1 MALLG
6 GSSEASVT
14 KRLAGTIFIIRV
26 FSAALA
32 YFSQI
37 LLARWMGG
45 SDYGVYVYVWTWVL
59 LLGSMMDFGISA
71 SAQKIIPEY
80 RTRGEHALLRG
91 FLSGSRWM
99 TFAVS
104 SVVSL
109 LLAGVVKG
117 LSPWIDANAI
127 VPLYIGCLTLPAFVV
142 ANTQDG
148 IARSHD
154 WMRLGLMP
162 QFIVRQSLIIGFT
175 AGAFVLGFN
184 LGATAAMS
192 ASAAAVW
199 IAMIGQMIVLNRR
212 LGGHIEP
219 GPKAYDFRGW
229 LAVSLPILMVEGF
242 YLLLSYT
249 DVLVLQQFRSSE
261 EVGVYFAVVKTLALV
276 SFIHYAMAATTAH
289 RFAEYH
295 ALGDKAR
302 LSAYVA
308 HAIQWTFWPSLAAT
322 ILLLALG
329 KPLLWLF
336 GPQFVVGYDIMF
348 IAAIGLVVRS
358 AIGPVERLLNMLG
371 HQHICALAYALAFV
385 MNVVLCVMLVPR
397 FGGHGAAAA
406 TSISLAFE
414 TVLLFWIV
422 RRRLGLHVLAFG
434 KTLGH
439 WSQTAYDMRS
449 NTTSP
454 APQIGEI
461 TTSTPY
467 AHKTFL
473 FRPIRAIDST
483 FIPCVAIYSSTCET
497 ELDASRNDRSALRR
511 IGIRRR
517 PAGRDD
523 RRWRRLAD
531 DAAADP
537 AVRRPP
543 VDRCRHRPALRRGD
557 QDRRQPGAWLGRSI
571 HWPAVI
577 RLASGSIPAS
587 IVTLLVLWQLELNGE
602 AARSLV
608 NLVLCFA
615 LSSRRFR

>member
-1 MALLG
+1 MVAALMRFGWGTSAVAVMDAQSTTASPTGLIARLRSMFG
-6 GSSEASVT
+6 GLLSGSSEASMT
-14 KRLAGTIFIIRV
+14 RRLAGTIFVIRV
-26 FSAALA
+26 VSAALA
-32 YFSQI
+32 YLSQI

-80 RTRGEHALLRG
+80 RTAGEHALLRG
-91 FLSGSRWM
+91 FLAGSRWM

-104 SVVSL
+104 AVVSL
-109 LLAGVVKG
+109 LLAGAVKL
-117 LSPWIDANAI
+117 LSPWIDAGA
-127 VPLYIGCLTLPAFVV
+127 VLPLYIGCLTLPAFVV

-162 QFIVRQSLIIGFT
+162 QFIVRQSLIIGLT
-175 AGAFVLGFN
+175 AGAFALGFH
-184 LGATAAMS
+184 LGATAAML

-219 GPKAYDFRGW
+219 GPKAYDLRGW
-229 LAVSLPILMVEGF
+229 LSISLPILMVEGF

-249 DVLVLQQFRSSE
+249 DVLVLQQFRSSQ

-276 SFIHYAMAATTAH
+276 SFIHYAMSATTAH

-295 ALGDKAR
+295 AQGDKAR

-308 HAIQWTFWPSLAAT
+308 HAIKWTFWPSLAAT

-348 IAAIGLVVRS
+348 VAAVGLVVRS

-385 MNVVLCVMLVPR
+385 INVLLCVALVPR

-406 TSISLAFE
+406 TSISLTFE
-414 TVLLFWIV
+414 TALLFWIV
-422 RRRLGLHVLAFG
+422 RQRLGLHVLAFG
-434 KTLGH
+434 
-439 WSQTAYDMRS
+439 
-449 NTTSP
+449 
-454 APQIGEI
+454 E
-461 TTSTPY
+461 
-467 AHKTFL
+467 
-473 FRPIRAIDST
+473 
-483 FIPCVAIYSSTCET
+483 
-497 ELDASRNDRSALRR
+497 
-511 IGIRRR
+511 
-517 PAGRDD
+517 
-523 RRWRRLAD
+523 
-531 DAAADP
+531 
-537 AVRRPP
+537 
-543 VDRCRHRPALRRGD
+543 
-557 QDRRQPGAWLGRSI
+557 PG
-571 HWPAVI
+571 
-577 RLASGSIPAS
+577 
-587 IVTLLVLWQLELNGE
+587 
-602 AARSLV
+602 
-608 NLVLCFA
+608 
-615 LSSRRFR
+615 

>member
-1 MALLG
+1 VAVMDTQSAHASPVGVLARLRAMLGNVLG

-26 FSAALA
+26 FSAGLA
-32 YFSQI
+32 YLSQI

-45 SDYGVYVYVWTWVL
+45 SDYGIYVYVWTWVL

-80 RTRGEHALLRG
+80 RTRGDYALLRG

-99 TFAVS
+99 TFIVSAAVS
-104 SVVSL
+104 A
-109 LLAGVVKG
+109 LLAGLVKL
-117 LSPWIDANAI
+117 LSPWLGAGEIM
-127 VPLYIGCLTLPAFVV
+127 PLYIGCLTLPAFVV

-162 QFIVRQSLIIGFT
+162 QFVIRQTLIIGLT
-175 AGAFVLGFN
+175 AGAFAVGFH
-184 LGATAAMS
+184 LGATVAML
-192 ASAAAVW
+192 ASAGAVW

-212 LGGHIEP
+212 LAGHIEP

-229 LAVSLPILMVEGF
+229 LAISLPILLVESF

-276 SFIHYAMAATTAH
+276 SFIHYAMSATTAH

-295 ALGDKAR
+295 ALGDKPR

-308 HAIQWTFWPSLAAT
+308 HAIKWTFWPSLAAT
-322 ILLLALG
+322 VLLLALG

-336 GPQFVVGYDIMF
+336 GSQFVSGYDIMF

-385 MNVVLCVMLVPR
+385 MNLGLCVVLVPR

-406 TSISLAFE
+406 TSISLVFE

-422 RRRLGLHVLAFG
+422 RQRLGLHVLAFG
-434 KTLGH
+434 K
-439 WSQTAYDMRS
+439 
-449 NTTSP
+449 
-454 APQIGEI
+454 
-461 TTSTPY
+461 
-467 AHKTFL
+467 
-473 FRPIRAIDST
+473 
-483 FIPCVAIYSSTCET
+483 
-497 ELDASRNDRSALRR
+497 
-511 IGIRRR
+511 
-517 PAGRDD
+517 
-523 RRWRRLAD
+523 
-531 DAAADP
+531 
-537 AVRRPP
+537 
-543 VDRCRHRPALRRGD
+543 RG
-557 QDRRQPGAWLGRSI
+557 
-571 HWPAVI
+571 
-577 RLASGSIPAS
+577 
-587 IVTLLVLWQLELNGE
+587 
-602 AARSLV
+602 
-608 NLVLCFA
+608 
-615 LSSRRFR
+615 

>member
-1 MALLG
+1 MVAAPRGAVSGFTAVSVTDAPSTTVPPAGVMARLRSMLG
-6 GSSEASVT
+6 GSGEASLT

-26 FSAALA
+26 ISAALA
-32 YFSQI
+32 YLSQI
-37 LLARWMGG
+37 LLARWIGG

-80 RTRGEHALLRG
+80 RACGEHELLRG

-104 SVVSL
+104 ALVSV
-109 LLAGVVKG
+109 LLAIVVDG

-127 VPLYIGCLTLPAFVV
+127 TPLFIGCLTLPAFVV

-175 AGAFVLGFN
+175 AGAFALGFD
-184 LGATAAMS
+184 LGATPAML

-212 LGGHIEP
+212 LGRHIKP

-229 LAVSLPILMVEGF
+229 LAISLPILMVESF

-276 SFIHYAMAATTAH
+276 SFIHYAMSATTAH

-295 ALGDKAR
+295 ASGDRAR

-308 HAIQWTFWPSLAAT
+308 HAIKWTFWPSLAAT
-322 ILLLALG
+322 ILLLAMG

-348 IAAIGLVVRS
+348 VAAIGLVVRS

-371 HQHICALAYALAFV
+371 HQHICALAYALAFA
-385 MNVVLCVMLVPR
+385 MNVVLCMALVPR

-406 TSISLAFE
+406 TSISLVFE

-422 RRRLGLHVLAFG
+422 RKRLGLHVLAFG
-434 KTLGH
+434 K
-439 WSQTAYDMRS
+439 
-449 NTTSP
+449 
-454 APQIGEI
+454 
-461 TTSTPY
+461 
-467 AHKTFL
+467 
-473 FRPIRAIDST
+473 
-483 FIPCVAIYSSTCET
+483 
-497 ELDASRNDRSALRR
+497 
-511 IGIRRR
+511 
-517 PAGRDD
+517 
-523 RRWRRLAD
+523 
-531 DAAADP
+531 AAA
-537 AVRRPP
+537 
-543 VDRCRHRPALRRGD
+543 
-557 QDRRQPGAWLGRSI
+557 S
-571 HWPAVI
+571 
-577 RLASGSIPAS
+577 
-587 IVTLLVLWQLELNGE
+587 T
-602 AARSLV
+602 
-608 NLVLCFA
+608 
-615 LSSRRFR
+615 SS

>member
-1 MALLG
+1 MDAESTTASPTGVIARMRSMLG
-6 GSSEASVT
+6 GSSDASVT

-26 FSAALA
+26 VSAALA
-32 YFSQI
+32 YLSQI

-80 RTRGEHALLRG
+80 RTRGERALLRG

-99 TFAVS
+99 TFVVS
-104 SVVSL
+104 AVVSL
-109 LLAGVVKG
+109 MLAGVVKL
-117 LSPWIDANAI
+117 LSPWIGGNAI
-127 VPLYIGCLTLPAFVV
+127 LPLYIGCITLPAFVV

-175 AGAFVLGFN
+175 AGAFALGFH
-184 LGATAAMS
+184 LGATAAML

-199 IAMIGQMIVLNRR
+199 IAMIGQMMVLNRR

-219 GPKAYDFRGW
+219 GPKTYDFRGW
-229 LAVSLPILMVEGF
+229 LAISLPILMVEGF

-276 SFIHYAMAATTAH
+276 SFIHYAMSATTAH

-295 ALGDKAR
+295 AIGDRAR
-302 LSAYVA
+302 LSAYIT
-308 HAIQWTFWPSLAAT
+308 HAIKWTFWPSLAAT

-336 GPQFVVGYDIMF
+336 GPQFVTGYDIMF
-348 IAAIGLVVRS
+348 VAAIGLVARS

-385 MNVVLCVMLVPR
+385 MNVVLCLALIPR
-397 FGGHGAAAA
+397 YGGHGAATA
-406 TSISLAFE
+406 TSISLVFE
-414 TVLLFWIV
+414 TALLFWIV

-434 KTLGH
+434 K
-439 WSQTAYDMRS
+439 R
-449 NTTSP
+449 
-454 APQIGEI
+454 
-461 TTSTPY
+461 
-467 AHKTFL
+467 
-473 FRPIRAIDST
+473 
-483 FIPCVAIYSSTCET
+483 
-497 ELDASRNDRSALRR
+497 
-511 IGIRRR
+511 
-517 PAGRDD
+517 
-523 RRWRRLAD
+523 
-531 DAAADP
+531 
-537 AVRRPP
+537 
-543 VDRCRHRPALRRGD
+543 
-557 QDRRQPGAWLGRSI
+557 
-571 HWPAVI
+571 
-577 RLASGSIPAS
+577 
-587 IVTLLVLWQLELNGE
+587 
-602 AARSLV
+602 
-608 NLVLCFA
+608 
-615 LSSRRFR
+615 

>member
-1 MALLG
+1 MDAEPVTVPAGLIVRLRRMLTG

-14 KRLAGTIFIIRV
+14 RRLAGTVFVIRV
-26 FSAALA
+26 VSAGLA
-32 YFSQI
+32 YLSQI

-80 RTRGEHALLRG
+80 RASGSSALLRG

-104 SVVSL
+104 SLVSL
-109 LLAGVVKG
+109 SVAGVVE
-117 LSPWIDANAI
+117 LTSPYIEAGAV
-127 VPLYIGCLTLPAFVV
+127 VPLYIGCLTLPPFVV

-162 QFIVRQSLIIGFT
+162 QFIVRQGLIIGFT
-175 AGAFVLGFN
+175 AGAFALGLH
-184 LGATAAMS
+184 LGATVAMT

-199 IAMIGQMIVLNRR
+199 IAMIGQMLVLNRR
-212 LGGHIEP
+212 LAGHVEP
-219 GPKAYDFRGW
+219 GAKAYDFRGW
-229 LAVSLPILMVEGF
+229 LAISLPILLVESF

-249 DVLVLQQFRSSE
+249 DVLVLQQFRPSE

-276 SFIHYAMAATTAH
+276 SFIHYAMSATTAH

-302 LSAYVA
+302 LSAYVT
-308 HAIQWTFWPSLAAT
+308 HAIGWTFWPSLGAT
-322 ILLLALG
+322 VALLAFG

-385 MNVVLCVMLVPR
+385 MNVVLCVALVPR

-406 TSISLAFE
+406 TSLSLTFE

-434 KTLGH
+434 K
-439 WSQTAYDMRS
+439 
-449 NTTSP
+449 
-454 APQIGEI
+454 
-461 TTSTPY
+461 
-467 AHKTFL
+467 
-473 FRPIRAIDST
+473 
-483 FIPCVAIYSSTCET
+483 
-497 ELDASRNDRSALRR
+497 
-511 IGIRRR
+511 
-517 PAGRDD
+517 
-523 RRWRRLAD
+523 
-531 DAAADP
+531 
-537 AVRRPP
+537 
-543 VDRCRHRPALRRGD
+543 
-557 QDRRQPGAWLGRSI
+557 
-571 HWPAVI
+571 
-577 RLASGSIPAS
+577 
-587 IVTLLVLWQLELNGE
+587 
-602 AARSLV
+602 
-608 NLVLCFA
+608 
-615 LSSRRFR
+615 

>member
-1 MALLG
+1 MAVIDAQSATAPPAGVIARLRAMFG
-6 GSSEASVT
+6 GSGEASVT
-14 KRLAGTIFIIRV
+14 TRLAGTIFIIRV
-26 FSAALA
+26 ISAALA
-32 YFSQI
+32 YASQI
-37 LLARWMGG
+37 LLARWIGG

-80 RTRGEHALLRG
+80 RTSGEHALLRG

-99 TFAVS
+99 AF
-104 SVVSL
+104 VVSAVVSV
-109 LLAGVVKG
+109 LLAGVVKS
-117 LSPWIDANAI
+117 LSPWIDANAAL
-127 VPLYIGCLTLPAFVV
+127 PLYIGCITLPAFVV

-175 AGAFVLGFN
+175 AGAFVLGFD
-184 LGATAAMS
+184 LGATAAML

-199 IAMIGQMIVLNRR
+199 IAMIGQMMVLNRR
-212 LGGHIEP
+212 LAGHIEP
-219 GPKAYDFRGW
+219 GPKTYDFRGW

-276 SFIHYAMAATTAH
+276 SFIHYAMSATTAH

-295 ALGDKAR
+295 VIGDQAR

-308 HAIQWTFWPSLAAT
+308 HAIKWTFWPSLAAT

-336 GPQFVVGYDIMF
+336 GPQFVTGYDIMF

-385 MNVVLCVMLVPR
+385 MNVVLCVALVPR

-406 TSISLAFE
+406 TSISLVFE

-434 KTLGH
+434 K
-439 WSQTAYDMRS
+439 
-449 NTTSP
+449 
-454 APQIGEI
+454 
-461 TTSTPY
+461 
-467 AHKTFL
+467 
-473 FRPIRAIDST
+473 
-483 FIPCVAIYSSTCET
+483 
-497 ELDASRNDRSALRR
+497 
-511 IGIRRR
+511 
-517 PAGRDD
+517 
-523 RRWRRLAD
+523 
-531 DAAADP
+531 
-537 AVRRPP
+537 
-543 VDRCRHRPALRRGD
+543 RG
-557 QDRRQPGAWLGRSI
+557 
-571 HWPAVI
+571 
-577 RLASGSIPAS
+577 
-587 IVTLLVLWQLELNGE
+587 
-602 AARSLV
+602 
-608 NLVLCFA
+608 
-615 LSSRRFR
+615 